1 MTVHFAAARTA
12 EASVVARILQRPA
25 HDGYADTFAN
35 DNGGEAVAGV
45 EAARFDAALR
55 HFGQYGLRAASVAA
69 DAALA
74 AHGDSDAIS
83 AARWLD
89 ICRLLDR
96 RLAKRIEGAML
107 ARTA

>member
-25 HDGYADTFAN
+25 RDGCTGLVAN
-35 DNGGEAVAGV
+35 DNGGEADVRAQ
-45 EAARFDAALR
+45 AARFDAALR

-74 AHGDSDAIS
+74 AHGDSDAAS
-83 AARWLD
+83 AAHWLD
-89 ICRLLDR
+89 ICRLLDC
-96 RLAKRIEGAML
+96 RLARRTEGAMI